1 MHYFDYAGSDMCC
14 EGVPIKDIAA
24 EVGTPF
30 YLYSHRTIIEHYRKV
45 EEAFADVPH
54 LICFSVKA
62 NSNRAVLQALRE
74 EGAGAD
80 IVSGGE
86 LFRAREAGI
95 PADQMVYAGIG
106 KTDREIR
113 YALDSGI
120 LMFNIESGQELEA
133 VSRVAGEAGLT
144 ARIALRVNPDVDP
157 HTHPYIATGLKSAKF
172 GLGLEEALREYERA
186 AAMPNIDVAGVHQH
200 IGSQITEVEPFKE
213 SLEKTGELV
222 DRLKDRGM
230 DIRYMNIGGGF
241 GIPYKGEEVPAPAD
255 YAGVLTPLLRSTGCE
270 VILETGRMIV
280 GNAGILVSKVL
291 YRKAGENKQFVVI
304 DAAMNDLIRPSLYS
318 SWHEI
323 MPVSWQGREREM
335 VDVVGPVCESGDFLA
350 RERMI
355 PRLEPGELLG
365 VMSAGAYGFTMSSN
379 YNSRLRVAE
388 VMVRNG
394 AWSVVR
400 ERETFEDLVRGERD
414 LPAAA
419 DKSSEV
425 FRASS

>member
-1 MHYFDYAGSDMCC
+1 MHYFDYTGPDMCC

-30 YLYSHRTIIEHYRKV
+30 YLYSHRTLIEHYRKV
-45 EEAFADVPH
+45 EEAFAGVPH
-54 LICFSVKA
+54 LVCYSVKA

-106 KTDREIR
+106 KTDQEIR
-113 YALDSGI
+113 FALDSGI
-120 LMFNIESGQELEA
+120 LMFNVESGQELKA
-133 VSRVAGEAGLT
+133 ISRVAGEAGVT
-144 ARIALRVNPDVDP
+144 ASIALRVNPDVDP

-172 GLGLEEALREYERA
+172 GLSPDEALREYEQA
-186 AAMPNIDVAGVHQH
+186 AAMPNIEVAGVHQH
-200 IGSQITEVEPFKE
+200 IGSQITEVGPFKE
-213 SLEKTGELV
+213 SLEKTGELMSQ
-222 DRLKDRGM
+222 LKERGM
-230 DIRYMNIGGGF
+230 NIRFMNIGGGF
-241 GIPYKGEEVPAPAD
+241 GIPYKGEEVPTPAD
-255 YAGVLTPLLRSTGCE
+255 YARVLTPLLHSTGCK

-280 GNAGILVSKVL
+280 GNAGVLVSKVL
-291 YRKAGENKQFVVI
+291 YRKASESKQFVII

-323 MPVSWQGREREM
+323 MPVSWQERERET
-335 VDVVGPVCESGDFLA
+335 VDVVGPVCESGDFMA
-350 RERMI
+350 KERMV
-355 PRLEPGELLG
+355 PRLEPGELLA

-388 VMVRNG
+388 VMVRDG
-394 AWSVVR
+394 AWSVVK
-400 ERETFEDLVRGERD
+400 ERESFEDLVRGERD

-419 DKSSEV
+419 TESPEA

>member
-1 MHYFDYAGSDMCC
+1 MNYFDYTGPDMCC

-30 YLYSHRTIIEHYRKV
+30 YLYSHRTLIEHYRKV

-54 LICFSVKA
+54 LVCYSVKA

-106 KTDREIR
+106 KTDQEIR
-113 YALDSGI
+113 FALDSGI
-120 LMFNIESGQELEA
+120 LMFNVESGQELKA
-133 VSRVAGEAGLT
+133 ISRVAGEAGVT
-144 ARIALRVNPDVDP
+144 ASIALRVNPDVDP

-172 GLGLEEALREYERA
+172 GLSPDEALREYEQA
-186 AAMPNIDVAGVHQH
+186 AAMPNIEVAGVHQH
-200 IGSQITEVEPFKE
+200 IGSQITEVGPFKE
-213 SLEKTGELV
+213 SLEKTGELMSQ
-222 DRLKDRGM
+222 LKERGM
-230 DIRYMNIGGGF
+230 NIRFMNIGGGF
-241 GIPYKGEEVPAPAD
+241 GIPYKGEEVPTPAD
-255 YAGVLTPLLRSTGCE
+255 YARVLTPLLHSTGCK

-280 GNAGILVSKVL
+280 GNAGVLVSKVL
-291 YRKAGENKQFVVI
+291 YRKASESKQFVII
-304 DAAMNDLIRPSLYS
+304 DAAMNDLIRPSLYN

-323 MPVSWQGREREM
+323 MPVSWQERERET
-335 VDVVGPVCESGDFLA
+335 VDVVGPVCESGDFMA
-350 RERMI
+350 KERMV
-355 PRLEPGELLG
+355 PRLEPGELLA

-388 VMVRNG
+388 VMVRDG
-394 AWSVVR
+394 AWSVVK
-400 ERETFEDLVRGERD
+400 ERESFEDLVRGERD

-419 DKSSEV
+419 TESPEA